1 MEQLTITEKSG
12 ANYVLYE
19 LEGAI
24 IAYTIGEFQQKLYDE
39 IGRGNVVLDLS
50 QVSEIDY
57 SGMGTIM
64 AAFNDGEDKGHTLYL
79 LSPSPESRD
88 AIEATGF
95 SKVLHIIGSVTE
107 VM

>member
-19 LEGAI
+19 LKGAI
-24 IAYTIGEFQQKLYDE
+24 TAYTIGEFEQKLYDE
-39 IGRGNVVLDLS
+39 IGVGNVVLDLS

-57 SGMGTIM
+57 SGMGVIM
-64 AAFNDGEDKGHTLYL
+64 AAFNDGEDNGYTLYL
-79 LSPSPESRD
+79 LSPSTESRD
-88 AIEATGF
+88 VIDATGF
-95 SKVLHIIGSVTE
+95 SKVLHIISSVTE

>member
-19 LEGAI
+19 LKGAI

-64 AAFNDGEDKGHTLYL
+64 AAFNDGEDKGHTL
-79 LSPSPESRD
+79 SPSPESRD

-95 SKVLHIIGSVTE
+95 SNVLHIISSVTE
-107 VM
+107 VL